1 MWESSSIINLLNPP
15 HEHLELMVVPRTLFS
30 VFFMFWNSFV
40 LKTGRVF
47 CSEVLHVSRVSWGTV
62 EFSVRLNLIGSSLFV
77 SPGLLLCFSRLHSP
91 SQLHGQAFPFI
102 WCVFA
107 VQRTMPRFSAGLQD
121 LVRCCIS
128 GYHFIIAALFSDRHA
143 CTSSAAG
150 SQNQQQLISTCC
162 ALYSSRGFVQ
172 LQWTIFQSFEYLIKV
187 LFVSIFLSFW
197 SPKIAGDCQ
206 TFSF

>member
-1 MWESSSIINLLNPP
+1 MSTLNWWSFPELCSQGFLCSQIRIENWESFLLG
-15 HEHLELMVVPRTLFS
+15 S
-30 VFFMFWNSFV
+30 VA
-40 LKTGRVF
+40 
-47 CSEVLHVSRVSWGTV
+47 RVSWGRV
-62 EFSVRLNLIGSSLFV
+62 EFSVRLNLIWSSLFV

-91 SQLHGQAFPFI
+91 TQCQAFPFI

-162 ALYSSRGFVQ
+162 ALYSSRGFV
-172 LQWTIFQSFEYLIKV
+172 
-187 LFVSIFLSFW
+187 
-197 SPKIAGDCQ
+197 
-206 TFSF
+206 